1 MRKILLLFGIYFL
14 CCCNTFA
21 QGVKFEKISLEQALA
36 QAKAE
41 GKFVFVDVTAS
52 WCAPCQLMAKE
63 VLTVKEVGDYCNEQ
77 FVCIQM
83 DVDQPEGKEFKKKY
97 GVKFIPM
104 FFILQED
111 GVVRHWVQGSR
122 SPDDFLAWAK
132 RGVNETSSFFF
143 LNNLL
148 KKGQEMS
155 LQNWADYYMVL
166 KDTRK
171 SHEADSIRE
180 DLFQHVPLVQ
190 LAGTECWSFFREE
203 SYGSKYFN
211 YVIEHRDEFRKKQG
225 EKSIDDY
232 FVREY
237 KKELQRLMYEAQTS
251 PEAFGVI
258 ERITGELSDRGIILE
273 QDKAKTVLAWGKETK
288 AFLEND
294 IPGMIEGMK
303 ELVELKEWRDCLWKA
318 MVYVGTQGSNE
329 EKENMG
335 SFTSDMLFES
345 AKDIVEQWDFYQKFR
360 YLGFPVSCTKQFWMN
375 ALQQMKEKDKPLLLE
390 CVRCKDAYFVNRNW
404 AWDISERI
412 AFLDSLC
419 VSVRIDM
426 DDPEVAF
433 LRDQFKVTT
442 YPAYFLLDKN
452 GEVKYSWEGMIGD
465 DKLFRESV
473 LEGLKKTK

>member
-36 QAKAE
+36 RAKTE
-41 GKFVFVDVTAS
+41 GKFVLADVTAS
-52 WCAPCQLMAKE
+52 WCTPCQLMAKE
-63 VLTVKEVGDYCNEQ
+63 VLTVKEVGNYCNEQ

-111 GVVRHWVQGSR
+111 GVVRHLVQGSR

-132 RGVNETSSFFF
+132 RGVHETSSFFF

-148 KKGQEMS
+148 KKGQEMN
-155 LQNWADYYMVL
+155 LQNKVDYYMVL

-171 SHEADSIRE
+171 LHEADSLRE
-180 DLFQHVPLVQ
+180 DLFKCVPLAQ

-203 SYGSKYFN
+203 SYGSEYFD
-211 YVIEHRDEFRKKQG
+211 YVVEHRDEFEKRQG
-225 EKSIDDY
+225 KEQIENY
-232 FVREY
+232 LVQVY
-237 KKELQRLMYEAQTS
+237 KKEIQRVMYEGQPS
-251 PEAFGVI
+251 PEAFDVI
-258 ERITGELSDRGIILE
+258 EQVAQDLSVQNAILG
-273 QDKAKTVLAWGKETK
+273 QDKAKSVLTWGKEVKT
-288 AFLEND
+288 FLEND

-303 ELVELKEWRDCLWKA
+303 ELVELGEWRDCLWKA
-318 MVYVGTQGSNE
+318 MMYVGTQGSND
-329 EKENMG
+329 EKESMG
-335 SFTSDMLFES
+335 SFTSDMLFKS
-345 AKDIVEQWDFYQKFR
+345 ASNLVEQWDFYQKFR
-360 YLGFPVSCTKQFWMN
+360 YLGFPVSCTKQFWTN
-375 ALQQMKEKDKPLLLE
+375 ALHQIEEENKPLLVE
-390 CVRCKDAYFVNRNW
+390 CVKCSDAYFINRNW
-404 AWDISERI
+404 AWDLPERI

-433 LRDQFKVTT
+433 LRDQFNVTT

-452 GEVKYSWEGMIGD
+452 GEVKSSWEGMIGD
-465 DKLFRESV
+465 DKLFREAV
-473 LEGLKKTK
+473 VEGLRKIK